1 MLTRMVGFVAMRLKR
16 PSATR
21 TVLGLL
27 CVMYLITYVDRV
39 NTGTAGQEIRRA
51 FNLSNLELGHILS
64 AWAYPYALFQI
75 FGGWIGDRWGPRR
88 TLFVCGLIWATA
100 TILTGLAGGFV
111 TMYLARV
118 LLGIGEGATFP
129 VATRAM
135 QNWTAPSR
143 RAFAQGITHAFARL
157 GNTVTPPLVAWLI
170 APALTLTLAGVP
182 LVALTPAASWRRPF
196 VILGFASLAW
206 VIVWLW
212 YFRDAPSDH
221 ASISAAE
228 LEQLPNRGR
237 GVERRQT
244 SVPWRRLAAR
254 IWPVTAVYF
263 CYAWTLWLYLNW
275 LPSYFLHEYNVQLG
289 RSALFTAAVF
299 AGGVGGDYL
308 GGIVSDRILKRTGDL
323 RKARRNMVVVA
334 LLGSFVC
341 MLPVFMTHNL
351 VLIILSLGAAFF
363 CAELV
368 IGPMWAIP
376 MDIAPKYSGTASGMM
391 NTGSAVAAIL
401 SPLAF
406 GFIVDRTANWQLPF
420 IGSLGLLLAG
430 AALAFTM
437 HPEIAFD
444 DAPALSTS

>member
-1 MLTRMVGFVAMRLKR
+1 MVGFVAMRLKR
-16 PSATR
+16 PSATGS
-21 TVLGLL
+21 VLALL
-27 CVMYLITYVDRV
+27 CLMYLITYMDRV

-51 FNLSNLELGHILS
+51 FGLTNLQLGHILS

-111 TMYLARV
+111 SMYFARL
-118 LLGIGEGATFP
+118 LLGVGEGATFP

-135 QNWTAPSR
+135 QNWTPPTR

-157 GNTVTPPLVAWLI
+157 GNAITPPLVAWLI
-170 APALTLTLAGVP
+170 TPVTLTLAGIP
-182 LVALTPAASWRRPF
+182 LLTLTQSASWRRPF
-196 VILGFASLAW
+196 IVLGFASLAW
-206 VIVWLW
+206 VFVWLW

-221 ASISAAE
+221 PSVTAAE
-228 LEQLPNRGR
+228 LDTLPNRGR
-237 GVERRQT
+237 GVDRRKVL
-244 SVPWRRLAAR
+244 VPWRRLWAR

-275 LPSYFLHEYNVQLG
+275 LPSYFLHEYNLQLS

-308 GGIVSDRILKRTGDL
+308 GGIISDRILERTGDL
-323 RKARRNMVVVA
+323 RKARRNMVVMA
-334 LLGSFVC
+334 LLASFVF
-341 MLPVFMTHNL
+341 MLPVFLTHNL

-363 CAELV
+363 CTELV

-401 SPLAF
+401 SPITF
-406 GFIVDRTANWQLPF
+406 GFIVDRTGNWQLPF
-420 IGSLGLLLAG
+420 MGSLGLLLVG
-430 AALAFTM
+430 AALAFNM
-437 HPEIAFD
+437 HPERPL
-444 DAPALSTS
+444 DAEDAHIHPVQV